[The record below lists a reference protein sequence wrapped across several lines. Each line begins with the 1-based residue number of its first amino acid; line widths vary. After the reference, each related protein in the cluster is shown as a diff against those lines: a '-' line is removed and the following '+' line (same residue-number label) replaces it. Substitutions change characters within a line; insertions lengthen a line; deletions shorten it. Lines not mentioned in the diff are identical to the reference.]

1 MNSCSGST
9 HRKATSEASADFGQG
24 CGQTMF
30 SYPSEKDTD
39 THALGPLG
47 QGKVWDLI
55 ISENLLEM
63 LRGLAGSL
71 YPSSLTLDNLVK
83 PSFRN

>member
-1 MNSCSGST
+1 MNSCSGRT

-30 SYPSEKDTD
+30 SHPSEKDTD

-63 LRGLAGSL
+63 LRGLGRL
-71 YPSSLTLDNLVK
+71 TVPPSYSG
-83 PSFRN
+83 